1 MPEELDVPDLR
12 KQVDKLTK
20 DLAKS
25 QETLVAE
32 QVTNRGFAARDAFAD
47 AGYEPKYAA
56 LYVAAEPDGELT
68 EEAITVW
75 TGTFGLKPEEAP
87 TGEGKA
93 GDSKTEAPGSTKLAD
108 LGRGGSSAEGGA
120 GSSTES
126 KMITVQEWQQLTK
139 TDPAA
144 AREAVAKGNIKLRPD
159 NAWVR
164 GYTLSP
170 TGGNPYIEQNR
181 PKT

>member
-1 MPEELDVPDLR
+1 MPETDVPDLR
-12 KQVDKLTK
+12 AQADKLTK

-25 QETLVAE
+25 QEALVAE
-32 QVTNRGFAARDAFAD
+32 QVKTRGFAARDAFVD
-47 AGYEPKYAA
+47 AGYEPKFAD
-56 LYVAAEPDGELT
+56 LYVAAEPEGELT
-68 EEAITVW
+68 AEAIKVW
-75 TGTFGLKPEEAP
+75 TGTFGLEPEEAP
-87 TGEGKA
+87 AGEGKA
-93 GDSKTEAPGSTKLAD
+93 GDSKVTEAPGSTALAD

-120 GSSTES
+120 GSSTTD

-139 TDPAA
+139 TDPGA
-144 AREAVAKGNIKLRPD
+144 AREAVANGNVKLRPD